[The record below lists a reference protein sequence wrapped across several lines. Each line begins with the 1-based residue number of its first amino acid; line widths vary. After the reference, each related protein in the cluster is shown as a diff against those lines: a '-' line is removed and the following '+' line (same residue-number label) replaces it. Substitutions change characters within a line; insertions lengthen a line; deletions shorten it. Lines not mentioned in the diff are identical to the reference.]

1 MKVMKLLITVVLI
14 AGFAFSSASAGV
26 TPENGAMGVP
36 SDTDLSIKFS
46 EPVRPGEGV
55 VSVVNASTN
64 EVFFKTGINSVQVTF
79 NKDRMFVQIPGE
91 LEKADYYVL
100 ISPTAVRDIAGNY
113 YKGIE
118 TPERWTFST
127 LSGKPELERFNARS
141 DRGIVEL
148 GWKTRNEKDI
158 AGYKVYRSE
167 HNAAG
172 SGVFEEI
179 DTYEMN
185 EDLKASGDD
194 ILENYTKQDNDPEL
208 KPGQTYSY
216 RLSAFD
222 GNGKEV
228 FSKMTDV
235 EIAVDGLAKI
245 SNVQPNPA
253 VDHVSFD
260 LTLNSNRKVD
270 VEVIDRI
277 GRSVMMPVSGK
288 AFSNGVHNIS
298 FPLQNNEISN
308 GVYIIKVTTGTD
320 VVTKKF
326 VISK

>member
-1 MKVMKLLITVVLI
+1 MNVMKLLLTAALI
-14 AGFAFSSASAGV
+14 AGFAFSAASAGV

-36 SDTDLSIKFS
+36 ADTDLSVKFS

-64 EVFFKTGINSVQVTF
+64 EVFFKTDINSVQVTF

-118 TPERWTFST
+118 TPARWTFST

-158 AGYKVYRSE
+158 AGYEVYRSE

-172 SGVFEEI
+172 SGVFEKI
-179 DTYEMN
+179 DSYVMN
-185 EDLKASGDD
+185 DDLKAAGED
-194 ILENYTKQDNDPEL
+194 ILENYTKQDNDPSL

-216 RLSAFD
+216 RLAAFD
-222 GNGKEV
+222 ADGNKV
-228 FSKMTDV
+228 FSKMTTV

-245 SNVQPNPA
+245 SNVKPNPV

-260 LTLNSNRKVD
+260 LTLNSKRNVD
-270 VEVIDRI
+270 VEVLDRI
-277 GRSVMMPVSGK
+277 GRSIMVPVSRK
-288 AFSNGVHNIS
+288 PFSNGVHNIS
-298 FPLQNNEISN
+298 FPLNDNEISN
-308 GVYIIKVTTGTD
+308 GVYILKVTTGTD